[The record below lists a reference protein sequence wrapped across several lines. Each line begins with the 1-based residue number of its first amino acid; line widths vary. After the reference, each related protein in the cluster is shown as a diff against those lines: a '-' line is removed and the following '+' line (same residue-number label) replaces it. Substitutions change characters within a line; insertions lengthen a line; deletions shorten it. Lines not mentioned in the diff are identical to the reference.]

1 MALSQSTRLSRPPE
15 TRLRACPRCGDAFEV
30 KPRGR
35 PQKWCSS
42 ACRRAAHA
50 ERVAAEY
57 ACLAV
62 EVVETVDVL
71 EHDLDECVSRV
82 AASPTACKRI
92 LRAITELARA
102 HDLATDPRWEP
113 ALKAHWQLHDAV
125 MQRHAYWR

>member
-1 MALSQSTRLSRPPE
+1 M
-15 TRLRACPRCGDAFEV
+15 RACPRCGDAFEV

-82 AASPTACKRI
+82 VASPR
-92 LRAITELARA
+92 LASGYSARS
-102 HDLATDPRWEP
+102 PS
-113 ALKAHWQLHDAV
+113 
-125 MQRHAYWR
+125 